1 MTGSQRRTW
10 YVLERENIN
19 RDAAAAA
26 AAAAAT
32 AIVVCFVGVV
42 RIASIAVLTGVRF
55 F

>member
-19 RDAAAAA
+19 RDAAAA